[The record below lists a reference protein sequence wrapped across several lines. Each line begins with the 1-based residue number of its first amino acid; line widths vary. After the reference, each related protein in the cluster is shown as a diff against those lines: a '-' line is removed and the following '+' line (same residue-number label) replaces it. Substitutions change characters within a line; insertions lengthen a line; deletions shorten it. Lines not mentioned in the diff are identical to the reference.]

1 MLRVSKEGYG
11 SVIKTEILG
20 FCIRLSKGN
29 SLKIAAF
36 MESAVLKSLSEV
48 DRKL

>member
-29 SLKIAAF
+29 SLK
-36 MESAVLKSLSEV
+36 MRVESPSFAVLIV
-48 DRKL
+48 

>member
-11 SVIKTEILG
+11 SVIKIEIIG
-20 FCIRLSKGN
+20 FCIRLSKGD
-29 SLKIAAF
+29 SLKIAAL
-36 MESAVLKSLSEV
+36 MESAVLKSRSV